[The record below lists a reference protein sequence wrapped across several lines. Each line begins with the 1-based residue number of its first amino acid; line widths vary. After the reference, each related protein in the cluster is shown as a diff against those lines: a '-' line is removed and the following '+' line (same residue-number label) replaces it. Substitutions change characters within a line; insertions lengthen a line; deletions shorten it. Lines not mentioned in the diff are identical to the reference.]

1 MQIMYDS
8 GNIKIQNGDRML
20 DAKVL
25 TLLKVAETRNFTK
38 AAEALGLTQ
47 PAVSHHIAQLEAE
60 LGITLFLR
68 KKGQLTL
75 TNEGELAVQYARRI
89 SAMYDKLKNDL
100 RDSEKHLTRL
110 RVGITHTSESNLI
123 TEVLA
128 KYSSDVSGISITIT
142 TDTIKNLYD
151 ALENY
156 ELDLAIVENR
166 PTRPDLNS
174 LMLGTDYLVCVL
186 PNENPLAKRS
196 MVTLNDLKKQRMIL
210 RLPSSDTRKLFE
222 SHLESQGESIDNFDV
237 VLEVDNIATI
247 KDLIRKDFG
256 VSILAR
262 SACMDEVGKGKLTI
276 LPIENLGMI
285 RETNLVY
292 HKDFSYM
299 DILQEIVGLY
309 HETARKNK

>member
-1 MQIMYDS
+1 
-8 GNIKIQNGDRML
+8 ML

-25 TLLKVAETRNFTK
+25 TLLTVAETKNFTK
-38 AAEALGLTQ
+38 AAEILSLTQ

-60 LGITLFLR
+60 LGITVFIR

-75 TNEGELAVQYARRI
+75 TNEGELTLQYARRI
-89 SAMYDKLKNDL
+89 KAMYEKLQSDL
-100 RDSEKHLTRL
+100 RDAERHMTRL

-128 KYSSDVSGISITIT
+128 KYSSDNPGVSITIM

-156 ELDLAIVENR
+156 ELDMAIVESR
-166 PTRPDLNS
+166 PKRPSLNS

-186 PNENPLAKRS
+186 PNENPLAKRA
-196 MVTLNDLKKQRMIL
+196 MVTLADLKKQRMIL

-222 SHLESQGESIDNFDV
+222 SHLESQGESIENFDV

-299 DILQEIVGLY
+299 DVLQDIVGLY
-309 HETARKNK
+309 HETMRRSK

>member
-1 MQIMYDS
+1 M
-8 GNIKIQNGDRML
+8 
-20 DAKVL
+20 DAKL
-25 TLLKVAETRNFTK
+25 QTLLTAAETKNFTK
-38 AAEALGLTQ
+38 AAELLTLTQ

-60 LGITLFLR
+60 LGVTVFIR

-75 TNEGELAVQYARRI
+75 TREGELVVQYARRI
-89 SAMYDKLKNDL
+89 KAMEDKLKNDL
-100 RDSEKHLTRL
+100 RDVEKRMTRL

-128 KYSSDVSGISITIT
+128 KYSSQTPGVSITVM

-151 ALENY
+151 ALDNY
-156 ELDLAIVENR
+156 ELDLAVVESR
-166 PTRPDLNS
+166 PKRTSLHS
-174 LMLGTDYLVCVL
+174 LMLGTDDLVCVL
-186 PNENPLAKRS
+186 PNENPLAKQTI
-196 MVTLNDLKKQRMIL
+196 VTLAELKQQRMIL
-210 RLPSSDTRKLFE
+210 RLPTSDTRMLFE
-222 SHLESQGESIDNFDV
+222 SHLESQGESIDSFNII
-237 VLEVDNIATI
+237 LEVDNIATI

-276 LPIENLGMI
+276 LPIENLGML

-299 DILQEIVGLY
+299 DVLQGIVRLY
-309 HETARKNK
+309 HETAGKTGRDRTLP

>member
-1 MQIMYDS
+1 MEIA
-8 GNIKIQNGDRML
+8 ML
-20 DAKVL
+20 DAKAQ
-25 TLLKVAETRNFTK
+25 TLLTVAETKNFTK
-38 AAEALGLTQ
+38 AAKLLSLTQ
-47 PAVSHHIAQLEAE
+47 PAVSHHIALLEQE
-60 LGITLFLR
+60 LGVSLFIR
-68 KKGQLTL
+68 KKGQLSL
-75 TNEGELAVQYARRI
+75 TNEGEMAVKYARRMK
-89 SAMYDKLKNDL
+89 AMYEKLQSDL
-100 RDSEKHLTRL
+100 RDAERNVTRL

-128 KYSSDVSGISITIT
+128 KYSSENPGVSITIT

-156 ELDLAIVENR
+156 ELDLAIVESR
-166 PTRPDLNS
+166 PKRNLLNS

-186 PNENPLAKRS
+186 PNENPLAKKA
-196 MVTLNDLKKQRMIL
+196 MVTLADLKKQRMIL

-222 SHLESQGESIDNFDV
+222 SHLESQGDSIENFDV

-256 VSILAR
+256 ISILAR
-262 SACMDEVGKGKLTI
+262 SACMREVGKGKLTI

-292 HKDFSYM
+292 HKDFSHM
-299 DILQEIVGLY
+299 DILQNIVGLY
-309 HETARKNK
+309 HNTVQKSE